1 MRSSTVLR
9 RFVLVLA
16 TLGLAATGCGSGD
29 DDSAS
34 SLTVGVVGPT
44 MQMSFAPYTSVPLD
58 RGFFAEEGLE
68 VEMVNLPGSAEAVDA
83 VLAGQLD
90 VALIL
95 SPSVLKAIE
104 TGSEVQVFYNH
115 ITRNFA
121 VPHVPEDSPI
131 RSVSDMQGKTVGVV
145 SPGAGSIP
153 QIKSL
158 VEREGGDPGTI
169 EFLPVG
175 SGPDVAE
182 LVRNGDI
189 DVVGLWDSVFASIE
203 GRGMPLRPVSTPWFD
218 ELGFQGVFVASRQ
231 ALETRADLFGRFGRA
246 VAKSTVF
253 TQTNP
258 DAAVTSHWKVYPD
271 TKPAGME
278 DAAARAVGRAALD
291 SRLEVLTEP
300 AGGWGSASPD
310 EIDGLQQVL
319 VEGGFLAAVLPTDRV
334 WTDALVAEFN
344 KFDEAAVV
352 DAAKTAAP

>member
-1 MRSSTVLR
+1 
-9 RFVLVLA
+9 
-16 TLGLAATGCGSGD
+16 
-29 DDSAS
+29 
-34 SLTVGVVGPT
+34 
-44 MQMSFAPYTSVPLD
+44 
-58 RGFFAEEGLE
+58 
-68 VEMVNLPGSAEAVDA
+68 
-83 VLAGQLD
+83 
-90 VALIL
+90 
-95 SPSVLKAIE
+95 VLKAIE

-131 RSVSDMQGKTVGVV
+131 RSVSDMQGRTVGVV

-158 VEREGGDPGTI
+158 VQREGGDPATI

-182 LVRNGDI
+182 LVRKGDI

-218 ELGFQGVFVASRQ
+218 ELGFQGVFVASRE

-246 VAKSTVF
+246 IAKSTVF

-271 TKPAGME
+271 TKPAGM
-278 DAAARAVGRAALD
+278 DDTAARAAGRAALD

-334 WTDALVAEFN
+334 WTDALVPEFN

-352 DAAKTAAP
+352 DAAKNAAP